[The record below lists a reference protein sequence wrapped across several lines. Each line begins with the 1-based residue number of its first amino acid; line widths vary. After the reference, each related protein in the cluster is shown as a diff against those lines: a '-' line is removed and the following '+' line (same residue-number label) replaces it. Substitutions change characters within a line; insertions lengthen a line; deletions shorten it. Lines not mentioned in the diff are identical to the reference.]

1 MTGENRRKNI
11 AIEVA
16 RGDEALREAEQL
28 LSASMPTG
36 AVSRA
41 YFAAFH
47 FARAL
52 LLSLG
57 EEVRSHRG
65 VVQLLHRDLVR
76 EGKLDANVA
85 SLLAQLQRFR
95 QDADYS
101 AEVVFTPEIGA
112 RELSAARTFVQTAR
126 ELLARGGW
134 LAQGQ

>member
-1 MTGENRRKNI
+1 MTGDNREKNI

-16 RGDEALREAEQL
+16 RGDEALREAEAL
-28 LSASMPTG
+28 LHASMPTG

-52 LLSLG
+52 LFTVG
-57 EEVRSHRG
+57 EETRTHRG
-65 VVQLLHRDLVR
+65 LVQLLHRDLVR

-85 SLLAQLQRFR
+85 SLLSQLQRFR

-101 AEVVFTPEIGA
+101 AEIVFTQEMA
-112 RELSAARTFVQTAR
+112 KREVDAARVFITAAK
-126 ELLARGGW
+126 ELLASDRSAAG
-134 LAQGQ
+134 

>member
-11 AIEVA
+11 AVEVA
-16 RGDEALREAEQL
+16 RGDESLREAEQL
-28 LSASMPTG
+28 LQAGMPAG

-52 LLSLG
+52 LLTLG
-57 EEVRSHRG
+57 EEARTHRG
-65 VVQLLHRDLVR
+65 IVQLLHRDLVR

-85 SLLAQLQRFR
+85 SLLSQLQRFR

-101 AEVVFTPEIGA
+101 AEIVFTAEMA
-112 RELSAARTFVQTAR
+112 VREVEAARTFISTAR
-126 ELLARGGW
+126 GLLMKDGW
-134 LAQGQ
+134 LPP